1 MFYRC
6 TGDFAY
12 GDIQITFR
20 SDFFLFF
27 FFMNFSRNFGVFP
40 FQATVRGNSSHRTSQ
55 SKAKSVMLAQPRA
68 KTRIKTILLRISKLC
83 QLRTASNKLLHVI
96 AQISHTAT
104 AILCQLNINF
114 YKKGFFSPCIL
125 TNDKTVNAGSNSE
138 SEKPNL
144 VKVDG
149 HRRVA
154 HL

>member
-1 MFYRC
+1 
-6 TGDFAY
+6 
-12 GDIQITFR
+12 
-20 SDFFLFF
+20 
-27 FFMNFSRNFGVFP
+27 MNFIRNFGVFP

-104 AILCQLNINF
+104 VILCQLNINF
-114 YKKGFFSPCIL
+114 YKKCFFFPPL
-125 TNDKTVNAGSNSE
+125 YFKLRTNDKTVNAGSISE